1 MLLIILTK
9 KLFRII
15 AAILIVAAVVVALQN
30 GKWLLKVIY
39 PIHYRDIIEVY
50 AEEYNV
56 DPYLVA
62 AIMRNESKF
71 NPNALSRREAKGL
84 MQIAPITG
92 SWAAERLPIENYRE
106 DMLYDPD
113 LNIKIGC
120 WYLNILYKEFDNN
133 LELIIAAYNA
143 GNGNV
148 SRWLENPEYSRDGE
162 TLDEIPF
169 KETKIYLQKVL
180 RDYKVYRWLYSN

>member
-1 MLLIILTK
+1 MLIILTK

>member
-1 MLLIILTK
+1 MLIILTK

-106 DMLYDPD
+106 EMLYGPD
-113 LNIKIGC
+113 LNIRIGC
-120 WYLNILYKEFDNN
+120 WYLNILHKEFDNN

-148 SRWLENPEYSRDGE
+148 SGWLENPEYSRDGE